1 MKEFVP
7 LSGEERE
14 VILGSLLGDGSLKI
28 HKGYRNARFSFRH
41 SVVQEAYF
49 LWKVNKLQSLTS
61 SKSVFYQ
68 ENDGGYGKN
77 QKVRFQSCALPSL
90 TDMYLLTHKG
100 GKFRIRRKWLDQMTA
115 LSLAIW
121 WCDDGSLISNGRR
134 GVFCTDGF
142 ERDQVEIL
150 ARYLKIMWNIRT
162 VVAPV
167 KGKRGGKQNLYYRIW
182 IRSAEELQKFL
193 RIILPHIEVEEM
205 LSKAI
210 LLYHDSQLQQ
220 RWISEV
226 VDKTRFSQET
236 VERWVRLKKE
246 KWKAYQKMI

>member
-1 MKEFVP
+1 MRIP
-7 LSGEERE
+7 RE
-14 VILGSLLGDGSLKI
+14 
-28 HKGYRNARFSFRH
+28 
-41 SVVQEAYF
+41 
-49 LWKVNKLQSLTS
+49 T
-61 SKSVFYQ
+61 
-68 ENDGGYGKN
+68 GK
-77 QKVRFQSCALPSL
+77 
-90 TDMYLLTHKG
+90 
-100 GKFRIRRKWLDQMTA
+100 A
-115 LSLAIW
+115 LSLIHIFSLAVW
-121 WCDDGSLISNGRR
+121 WCDDGSIISNGRR

-150 ARYLKIMWNIRT
+150 ARYLKIVWNIRT

-167 KGKRGGKQNLYYRIW
+167 KRKRGGTRKEYYRIW

-205 LSKAI
+205 LPKAI
-210 LLYHDSQLQQ
+210 LLYNDSQLQQ

-236 VERWVRLKKE
+236 VEQWVRQKKE